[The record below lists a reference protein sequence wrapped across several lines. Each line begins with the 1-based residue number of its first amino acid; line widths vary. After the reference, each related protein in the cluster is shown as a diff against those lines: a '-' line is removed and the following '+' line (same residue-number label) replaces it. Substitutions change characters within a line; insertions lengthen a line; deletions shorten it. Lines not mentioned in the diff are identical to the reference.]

1 MRYNDWKTKTI
12 ALSMEKQNR
21 PSFVQLPAGYGH
33 EHAAQERRIV
43 LTVGAFFLLAVAM
56 WLTNKYFGPEHLQS
70 NLVVSGDF
78 GIGTER
84 KSYSTASGAT
94 VRVPI
99 LIEYPAGQRLSSVRI
114 ALSPW
119 PKTATRPTFVLSS
132 GTSAASSVKMTGSGT
147 VVVSL
152 EGVTMAPSNLG
163 DVGSLEFTMGAGSVS
178 STVGLVSE
186 PSDPNGTMI
195 TAVGLG
201 GHKQETRLK
210 SAEFFRIEVTG
221 GTAVTPTAS
230 GSALPSSSFRPSA
243 GSGFLASP
251 SPRASVYRLPNVA
264 SLLRRAFGVV
274 IKTIPATG
282 SGLTVFRSVP
292 AGSGSELKGAAPTG
306 RLPTTPGVDLAVELQ
321 APQDKA
327 EMGRPFPIKAVLRN
341 DGATKATNTK
351 FSLTAPA
358 ELKVVE
364 MAKREGCAIAG
375 QAVTCSFPTMD
386 PGQIIGVTVDL
397 RATTTGNFALQA
409 TLKGDQNETDTAD
422 NQAKATVLTV
432 KASTAIATPTPVS
445 TPGPTPTG
453 TPRPTAAPIAKL
465 PKTGPLPLGMA
476 LISSGLAIL
485 MLRRRFS

>member
-1 MRYNDWKTKTI
+1 
-12 ALSMEKQNR
+12 MEKQNR
-21 PSFVQLPAGYGH
+21 PSFAQLPAGYGH

-84 KSYSTASGAT
+84 KAYSTASGAT

-163 DVGSLEFTMGAGSVS
+163 DVGSLEFTMGAGASS

-186 PSDPNGTMI
+186 PSDPDGTMI

-201 GHKQETRLK
+201 GKKQEIRLK
-210 SAEFFRIEVTG
+210 SPDFFRIEVAG
-221 GTAVTPTAS
+221 GGVVAPTAS
-230 GSALPSSSFRPSA
+230 GSTLPSSTFRPSA
-243 GSGFLASP
+243 GSGILASP

-264 SLLRRAFGVV
+264 SLVRRAFG
-274 IKTIPATG
+274 IRPKPIPTPSPATG
-282 SGLTVFRSVP
+282 SGTNALRGT
-292 AGSGSELKGAAPTG
+292 SGSELKAVAPAG
-306 RLPTTPGVDLAVELQ
+306 RVPTTPGVDLAVELQ
-321 APQDKA
+321 VPQDKA
-327 EMGRPFPIKAVLRN
+327 EMGRPFPIKALLRN
-341 DGATKATNTK
+341 DGGTKATNAK

-386 PGQIIGVTVDL
+386 PGQIVGVTVDL

-409 TLKGDQNETDTAD
+409 TLKGDQSETDNAD
-422 NQAKATVLTV
+422 NQARATVLTV
-432 KASTAIATPTPVS
+432 KASTAIATPTLAP
-445 TPGPTPTG
+445 TPGSSATA
-453 TPRPTAAPIAKL
+453 TPRPTAVPIAKL

-476 LISSGLAIL
+476 LVSSGLAIL